1 MLSVYYYIFVYLHIF
16 TFIKQIYNNIL
27 IISKMS
33 IQINDKTMSKSA
45 TIKSATIKS
54 ATIKSATKINTTTH
68 INVKDELQDVS
79 IANTIK
85 PKTTKTRKNN
95 KNITLNNIEN
105 EFVINIEPIE
115 LQNTS
120 IIKQEQEHTPESVQ
134 SPDYHQQPIINA
146 MSTISLTQN
155 NIIPVLNNDLQDI
168 LIVPNPVIRPM
179 PSIDT
184 VLNMHQTTFGTN
196 KQQLITYHIAC
207 KVLEHY
213 NNCIIEYNNTH
224 NTHNTVYPIKIPSNL
239 LETMQHTLI
248 PNIIKDYSK
257 NIKTSKKQ
265 IIPDSDRCEGHKIDN
280 SQCSRKKYIKGE
292 GVHKY
297 CKSHKSKLS
306 NENTDNQLQT
316 QTQTQLQSALSI
328 KSKSKRG
335 RKRKVLFDPRRND
348 NEYITVWED
357 LIDGHKV
364 LIDNKNNIYTFD
376 IINPVYL
383 GKKTLD
389 FKIDETKIN
398 TNSNTTQLPIL
409 TPI

>member
-1 MLSVYYYIFVYLHIF
+1 
-16 TFIKQIYNNIL
+16 
-27 IISKMS
+27 MS
-33 IQINDKTMSKSA
+33 IQINDKTMSKP
-45 TIKSATIKS
+45 ATIKS
-54 ATIKSATKINTTTH
+54 ATIKSATKINTSMH
-68 INVKDELQDVS
+68 IYVKDELQDVS

-120 IIKQEQEHTPESVQ
+120 IIKQEQEHTSESDQ
-134 SPDYHQQPIINA
+134 SSDYHQQPIINA

-168 LIVPNPVIRPM
+168 LIVPNPVVRPM

-224 NTHNTVYPIKIPSNL
+224 NTHNTHNTVYPIKIPSNL

-248 PNIIKDYSK
+248 PNIIKDYNK

-265 IIPDSDRCEGHKIDN
+265 IIPDSDRCEGHTIDN
-280 SQCSRKKYIKGE
+280 SQCSRRKYIKGE

-306 NENTDNQLQT
+306 NENTDNQLQA
-316 QTQTQLQSALSI
+316 QTQSQSALSI

-389 FKIDETKIN
+389 FKIDATTIN
-398 TNSNTTQLPIL
+398 TNTNTNTTQLPIL